1 MRSGALIS
9 GWQELGDVI
18 VGDRASK
25 TSRGDAR
32 VVGQVRIRPSA
43 KKLLNGLT
51 LPAGVEDGSEKGRVA
66 ERVLGVDGCSGFQQ
80 QPDRARLSLLGGEV
94 KWRETLLVCGARINV
109 RRQVSLEPIQIAL
122 ERAVVELQSTGGIH
136 LPILPPNQRRA
147 AVWLLRAA

>member
-1 MRSGALIS
+1 
-9 GWQELGDVI
+9 
-18 VGDRASK
+18 
-25 TSRGDAR
+25 
-32 VVGQVRIRPSA
+32 
-43 KKLLNGLT
+43 
-51 LPAGVEDGSEKGRVA
+51 
-66 ERVLGVDGCSGFQQ
+66 
-80 QPDRARLSLLGGEV
+80 LLGGEV